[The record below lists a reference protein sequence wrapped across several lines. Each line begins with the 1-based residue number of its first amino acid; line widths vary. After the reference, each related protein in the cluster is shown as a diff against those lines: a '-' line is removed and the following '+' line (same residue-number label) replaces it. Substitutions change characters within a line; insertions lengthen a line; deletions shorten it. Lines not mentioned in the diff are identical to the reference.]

1 MSNSLQPHGL
11 YSPRNCPGQNT
22 GVGRDLPYPGIE
34 PRSPALQT
42 DSLPAK
48 PQGKSD
54 NINSVFHFVVVQLLS
69 CVRLFA
75 IPWTAACQAPLSS
88 TLSQS
93 LLRFMSV
100 E

>member
-1 MSNSLQPHGL
+1 MDYTVHRIVQARILEWVAFPFS
-11 YSPRNCPGQNT
+11 
-22 GVGRDLPYPGIE
+22 RDLPNPEIE
-34 PRSPALQT
+34 PRSPALHT

>member
-1 MSNSLQPHGL
+1 MDYTVHGIVQARIL
-11 YSPRNCPGQNT
+11 EWVAFPFS
-22 GVGRDLPYPGIE
+22 RDLPNPGIE